1 MSVLS
6 SVNTKISTNSTDKQS
21 ALLFVVKHTSI
32 IIKLSKTIESD
43 QHEYNDQTLQKGN
56 HVSQTKVINY

>member
-21 ALLFVVKHTSI
+21 ALLFVVKQTSI
-32 IIKLSKTIESD
+32 IIKLSKTIGSD
-43 QHEYNDQTLQKGN
+43 QREYNDQTLQKGN
-56 HVSQTKVINY
+56 QISQTKVI